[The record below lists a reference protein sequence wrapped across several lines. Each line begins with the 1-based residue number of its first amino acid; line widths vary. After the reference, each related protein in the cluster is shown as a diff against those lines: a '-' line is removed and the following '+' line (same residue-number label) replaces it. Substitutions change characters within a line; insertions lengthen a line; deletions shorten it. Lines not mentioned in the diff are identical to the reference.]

1 VNASPQVPAL
11 RFYGPFGAACTSC
24 GHSPHDG
31 ACYHPL
37 SDKWGTYPCL
47 CPMYL
52 EPPRRPSSVDAD
64 PLTVAAGGRIQARV
78 VTWLCRWAAESLH
91 DESRPLLERL
101 EGARVC
107 WQSCETV
114 IDVLVRR

>member
-1 VNASPQVPAL
+1 VSEESARAWVFPASVTV
-11 RFYGPFGAACTSC
+11 G
-24 GHSPHDG
+24 
-31 ACYHPL
+31 
-37 SDKWGTYPCL
+37 
-47 CPMYL
+47 
-52 EPPRRPSSVDAD
+52 ERRPSSVDAD

-91 DESRPLLERL
+91 DESLPLLERL